1 MNLTVGSMNGPLLIT
16 LPDGMSFVGNGRWL
30 RMSQSMDTKLGLFIG
45 RTKTLYFLPDASMRD
60 RPSSV
65 IKPFAI
71 YKTACKDVK
80 IDLSHNGFT
89 YVVKVSRRGFG
100 ALRLF
105 SVGIEYVADSYGAP
119 YEEK

>member
-1 MNLTVGSMNGPLLIT
+1 MNLTVGSMNGPLSIT
-16 LPDGMSFVGNGRWL
+16 LPDGMSFVGAGRWL
-30 RMSQSMDTKLGLFIG
+30 QMSQSMDTMLGRLFG
-45 RTKTLYFLPDASMRD
+45 RTKTFYFLPDASLRE
-60 RPSSV
+60 RPSKV
-65 IKPFAI
+65 VKPFAL
-71 YKTACKDVK
+71 YQTACKDVK

-119 YEEK
+119 YKEK